1 MKAEKK
7 IDYEA
12 VIGLEVHA
20 QLLTDSKLFCGC
32 KAEYGAPPNSLT
44 CPVCLGHPGALPVLN
59 KKAVEYAIRLILAVG
74 GKVQEDSV
82 FARKNYFYPDLPKGY
97 QISQYDQPVG
107 IGGKINMDL
116 DNHSREIGLI
126 RIHLEE
132 DAGKSMH
139 PADNDTVSM
148 IDFNRCGVPLL
159 EIVTE
164 PDIRTP
170 REAHAFLIKLR
181 RILQYL
187 KICSGDMEKG
197 ALRCDANVS
206 IQRQG
211 LDHAGN
217 RTELK
222 NLNSFRF
229 VEQALEFEIE
239 RQKGIVA
246 GGGEVAQESL
256 LWDEKRQRSV
266 IMRGK
271 EESEDYRY
279 FPEPDLLPLHIEQ
292 NRIVEIKAG
301 LPELP
306 DARKNRIIFQY
317 GVTPYDAAVLTDS
330 SELADYFEA
339 VAMISE
345 DGKLTANWVMVEVLR
360 AINEQKVEIGG
371 FLISPNMLGQLLCR
385 LKSNII
391 SGKMAKEI
399 FEEMAAAGKDADT
412 IIKARGLKQ
421 ISDPGQLTAVID
433 KVLSHNGEKVRQ
445 YKDGKTGMF
454 NFLVGQVMK
463 ATGGQANPELV
474 NRILREKLDG

>member
-421 ISDPGQLTAVID
+421 ISDPGQLTALIE
-433 KVLSHNGEKVRQ
+433 KVLSQNDEQVRQ
-445 YKDGKTGMF
+445 YKGGKTGMF